1 MSFLLMSV
9 LSRLMFPN
17 ECFYL
22 LFWAMNMFFLQTLLC
37 CGYRCFLSELSLFSL
52 SLSLIGQPL
61 SRYIRGFQTAVL

>member
-22 LFWAMNMFFLQTLLC
+22 LFWAMYMFFLQTLLY
-37 CGYRCFLSELSLFSL
+37 CGYRCFRSELSLFSL